1 MTYGAERVP
10 ADGADGQATSGTT
23 AQVISLSE
31 LHGENPHP
39 GQQSM
44 HVIENENPLHAV
56 RTKLRVC
63 VGEVE
68 VTIGDLLAARE
79 HQVLTLDRA
88 VEQPVDLLLEGKVV
102 ARGQLVAVDGHFALR
117 LTELPIP
124 LKA

>member
-1 MTYGAERVP
+1 MTYGAERLS
-10 ADGADGQATSGTT
+10 AEAAESQAASPVT

-31 LHGENPHP
+31 LHGEALHAA
-39 GQQSM
+39 QQSR
-44 HVIENENPLHAV
+44 HVLENGNPIHAV

-68 VTIGDLLAARE
+68 VSIGDLLGARE
-79 HQVLTLDRA
+79 HQVLLLDRA
-88 VEQPVDLLLEGKVV
+88 LDQPVDLLLEGKVV

-117 LTELPIP
+117 LTELPVS